1 MTPLTGSLQPM
12 HHFKFYSPAYI
23 KKLTRNRDSEIK
35 VGDKVQCMPEGA
47 DVEKFLCESKAKFVL
62 VGVAEDIG
70 VRANYGR
77 SGAATAWMPA
87 LENIL
92 NLQHNFYF
100 KSEELL
106 VLGEI
111 DVDDLMEQAKDL
123 TKSDRN
129 IEKLRK
135 LVEFVDARVVE
146 NIEMIV
152 ACKKIPIVIGG
163 GHNNSYPIIKAV
175 NEAMRKC
182 GTIKRKG
189 INVINCDAHADFRPF
204 EGRHSGN
211 GFSYA
216 FEEGIL
222 NKYAVFGL
230 HEQYNVESVLNKFK
244 NNPEF
249 LFYNTYEDI
258 FVREKETFNSALGKC
273 IDFCKE
279 TYCGVELDMDSIENV
294 PSSARTSSGISA
306 LQARQYVYR
315 CATELSPA
323 YLHIAEGAP
332 VLSHIKVDYKTG
344 KLMAYLASDFMKA
357 ISEKK

>member
-1 MTPLTGSLQPM
+1 M

-23 KKLTRNRDSEIK
+23 KKLTRKRDGEVK
-35 VGDKVQCMPEGA
+35 VGNKVACMPENA
-47 DVEKFLCESKAKFVL
+47 DAQKFLTESKARFVL
-62 VGVAEDIG
+62 LGIAEDIG

-77 SGAATAWMPA
+77 TGAQTAWMPA

-92 NLQHNFYF
+92 NLQHNAFLR
-100 KSEELL
+100 SEELL

-111 DVDDLMEQAKDL
+111 DVDDLMEQSKGLGKAHYD
-123 TKSDRN
+123 

-135 LVEFVDARVVE
+135 LVEFIDARVIENVE
-146 NIEMIV
+146 LIV
-152 ACKKIPIVIGG
+152 ACGKIPIVIGG
-163 GHNNSYPIIKAV
+163 GHNNSYPLIKAL
-175 NEAMRKC
+175 NEGLRKNQK
-182 GTIKRKG
+182 IKRKG

-230 HEQYNVESVLNKFK
+230 HEQHNVESVLNKFK

-249 LFYNTYEDI
+249 LYYNTYEDI
-258 FVREKETFNSALGKC
+258 FVREKQSYAAGLTAC

-279 TYCGVELDMDSIENV
+279 TYCGIELDLDAITNV
-294 PSSARTSSGISA
+294 PSSARTSCGISPE
-306 LQARQYVYR
+306 QARHYVYR
-315 CATELSPA
+315 CAKELDA
-323 YLHIAEGAP
+323 GYFHIAEGAP
-332 VLSHIKVDYKTG
+332 VLSHIKADYKTG
-344 KLMAYLASDFMKA
+344 KLIAYLVTDFMKA
-357 ISEKK
+357 VSEKDR

>member
-1 MTPLTGSLQPM
+1 M

-23 KKLTRNRDSEIK
+23 KKLTRKRDGETK
-35 VGDKVQCMPEGA
+35 VGDKVVTMPEGA
-47 DVEKFLCESKAKFVL
+47 DVEKFLTESKAKYVL
-62 VGVAEDIG
+62 MGIPEDIG

-77 SGAATAWMPA
+77 TGAATAWMPA

-92 NLQHNFYF
+92 NLQHNTFF

-111 DVDDLMEQAKDL
+111 DVDDLMEQSKGLGKGHYD
-123 TKSDRN
+123 

-135 LVEFVDARVVE
+135 LVEFIDARVIEDV
-146 NIEMIV
+146 EMIV
-152 ACKKIPIVIGG
+152 ACGKIPIVIGG
-163 GHNNSYPIIKAV
+163 GHNNSYPVIKAV
-175 NEAMRKC
+175 NEGLRKAQK
-182 GTIKRKG
+182 IKRKG

-211 GFSYA
+211 GFTYA

-230 HEQYNVESVLNKFK
+230 HEQYNVESVLNKFR

-249 LFYNTYEDI
+249 LYYNTYEDI
-258 FVREKETFNSALGKC
+258 FVREKQTFKEAIDSC
-273 IDFCKE
+273 IEFCKE
-279 TYCGVELDMDSIENV
+279 TYCGIELDLDAITNV
-294 PSSARTSSGISA
+294 PSSSRTSCGISP
-306 LQARQYVYR
+306 LQARQFIHR
-315 CATELSPA
+315 CASQLTVG

-332 VLSHIKVDYKTG
+332 VLSHIKADFKTG
-344 KLMAYLASDFMKA
+344 KLIAYLVSDFMKA
-357 ISEKK
+357 VGAKN

>member
-1 MTPLTGSLQPM
+1 M

-23 KKLTRNRDSEIK
+23 KKLTRNRDGETK
-35 VGDKVQCMPEGA
+35 VGDKVQCMPQDA
-47 DVEKFLCESKAKFVL
+47 DVEKFLCESKARFVL
-62 VGVAEDIG
+62 VGIPEDIG

-77 SGAATAWMPA
+77 TGAQTAWMPA

-92 NLQHNFYF
+92 NLQHNTYF
-100 KSEELL
+100 KSEELM
-106 VLGEI
+106 VLGEV
-111 DVDDLMEQAKDL
+111 DMDDLMEQSKGL
-123 TKSDRN
+123 GKTDRD

-135 LVEFVDARVVE
+135 LVEFIDARVIE
-146 NIEMIV
+146 NVEMIA
-152 ACKKIPIVIGG
+152 ACGKIPIVIGG
-163 GHNNSYPIIKAV
+163 GHNNSYPVIKAV
-175 NEAMRKC
+175 NEALRKSQK
-182 GTIKRKG
+182 IKRKG

-230 HEQYNVESVLNKFK
+230 HEQYNVESVLTKFR

-249 LFYNTYEDI
+249 LYYNTYEDI
-258 FVREKETFNSALGKC
+258 FVREKETFAQALGKC

-279 TYCGVELDMDSIENV
+279 TYCGIELDFDAIENV
-294 PSSARTSSGISA
+294 PSSARTSSGISVQ
-306 LQARQYVYR
+306 QARQFIYR
-315 CATELSPA
+315 CAKETDAA

-332 VLSHIKVDYKTG
+332 VLSHIKMDYKTG
-344 KLMAYLASDFMKA
+344 KLIAYIVSDFIKA
-357 ISEKK
+357 ISEK

>member
-1 MTPLTGSLQPM
+1 M

-23 KKLTRNRDSEIK
+23 KKLTRKRDGEIK
-35 VGDKVQCMPEGA
+35 VGDKVATMPDGA
-47 DVEKFLCESKAKFVL
+47 DVEKFLTESKAKFVL
-62 VGVAEDIG
+62 MGIPEDIG

-77 SGAATAWMPA
+77 TGAATAWMPA

-92 NLQHNFYF
+92 NLQHNTFF
-100 KSEELL
+100 KSEELM

-111 DVDDLMEQAKDL
+111 DVDDLMEQSKGLGKAHYD
-123 TKSDRN
+123 

-135 LVEFVDARVVE
+135 LVEFIDARVIEDV
-146 NIEMIV
+146 EMIV
-152 ACKKIPIVIGG
+152 ACGKIPIVIGG
-163 GHNNSYPIIKAV
+163 GHNNSYPVIKAV
-175 NEAMRKC
+175 NEGLRKAQK
-182 GTIKRKG
+182 IKRKG

-211 GFSYA
+211 GFTYA

-230 HEQYNVESVLNKFK
+230 HEQYNVESVLSKFK

-249 LFYNTYEDI
+249 LYYNTYEDI
-258 FVREKETFNSALGKC
+258 FVREKQTFKEAIDSC

-279 TYCGVELDMDSIENV
+279 TYCGVELDLDAITNV
-294 PSSARTSSGISA
+294 PSSSRTSCGISP
-306 LQARQYVYR
+306 LQARQFIHR
-315 CATELSPA
+315 CASELNVG

-332 VLSHIKVDYKTG
+332 VLSHIKADFKTG
-344 KLMAYLASDFMKA
+344 KLIAYLVSDFIKA
-357 ISEKK
+357 FQNK